1 MTLKTNKILDL
12 HGIKHAEVPRIL
24 DEFLWDN
31 MKVNSNEVEVITGS
45 SDTMKKIVIQTLN
58 EYGFNY
64 HDEWNNPGK
73 IIVRLV

>member
-1 MTLKTNKILDL
+1 MTPKTNKTLDL
-12 HGIKHAEVPRIL
+12 HGIRHAEVPRVL

-31 MKVNSNEVEVITGS
+31 MKSNSREVEVITGI
-45 SDTMKKIVIQTLN
+45 SDTMKKIVIQILD

-73 IIVRLV
+73 IIVNL